1 MSHRGIFSKTHL
13 SLRKYVA
20 VERERE
26 RAVYSRVETRHRE
39 LVGPV
44 RSRVEGGGLLDGRRR
59 LCKDCG
65 GWETSDPAGI
75 GKKIGAAAGLFTALY
90 HIKRSGRG
98 IS

>member
-59 LCKDCG
+59 LCKDCVG
-65 GWETSDPAGI
+65 DPAGI